1 MLGQISLLLSS
12 FIPFIPSPNVTPPPS
27 VIMLLCSLCP
37 FFVAL
42 SVAFLGFA
50 HHFNCICGLGL
61 WISFCAFLL
70 CTQHYV
76 FFGGGLGGFCF
87 LVFGFFQYSTNYT
100 LLRPSTMLSKI
111 GKILI
116 SLDHI
121 KIEIPF
127 NFTS

>member
-1 MLGQISLLLSS
+1 M
-12 FIPFIPSPNVTPPPS
+12 
-27 VIMLLCSLCP
+27 P
-37 FFVAL
+37 FFFAP
-42 SVAFLGFA
+42 STMFFL
-50 HHFNCICGLGL
+50 
-61 WISFCAFLL
+61 
-70 CTQHYV
+70 
-76 FFGGGLGGFCF
+76 GGGLGGFCF